1 VKQAD
6 DWVNRMVEVFTAPL
20 IVWPSGWNDS
30 LPEWIRGEVTLQ
42 RLIRLM
48 KGDDDLA
55 TDVEAMAYMYALTL
69 EHPLDHDWSQIYL
82 YLGTKVMGS
91 RLTGKG
97 VEFPADISVEK
108 LNSDQER
115 DLLGLKRWIR
125 DRQRKALRGQR
136 VERRTERKAE
146 AERVRQETRGEQLPL
161 LPEEYAEVT

>member
-1 VKQAD
+1 MKQAD
-6 DWVNRMVEVFTAPL
+6 DWVNSMVEVFTAPL

-30 LPEWIRGEVTLQ
+30 LPEWIGGEVTLQ

-55 TDVEAMAYMYALTL
+55 TDVEALAYMYALTL

-91 RLTGKG
+91 RLTREGA
-97 VEFPADISVEK
+97 EIPADISVDK

-115 DLLGLKRWIR
+115 QLLGLKRWIR
-125 DRQRKALRGQR
+125 DRQRKAVRERQRG
-136 VERRTERKAE
+136 ERKAE
-146 AERVRQETRGEQLPL
+146 TERVRQETRGEQLPL
-161 LPEEYAEVT
+161 LQEEYAEVT